1 MVRQSFTKILPLFFK
16 PFLIKISFLT
26 GMFMTSWLPYGIVC
40 IFRVFWDSKHLTPF
54 LSTLPAMFA
63 KSSLVW
69 TPLFYILL
77 NKKIKEAFLNK
88 VGVDLKV
95 IVKHAHLGSYILPL
109 SLDVYNIV
117 RKIGIFNFVIKY
129 FNDYTSRMWSIQNSN
144 VIVIEIYNIK
154 IVFAIYPRLYIKIQE
169 YSVSESK
176 ILFLS

>member
-1 MVRQSFTKILPLFFK
+1 MVRQRFTKILPFLFK
-16 PFLIKISFLT
+16 PFNKISFLT

-95 IVKHAHLGSYILPL
+95 IVKHAHLGCYILPL
-109 SLDVYNIV
+109 ILDVYNIV
-117 RKIGIFNFVIKY
+117 RKICMCNFVIKY
-129 FNDYTSRMWSIQNSN
+129 FNDYTAHMRSIQHSA
-144 VIVIEIYNIK
+144 EIIFFIFIND
-154 IVFAIYPRLYIKIQE
+154 FNLIYLTG
-169 YSVSESK
+169 
-176 ILFLS
+176 